1 MPALHLIK
9 FNIVTPKIIVE
20 GKKKENIGCILN
32 SEKVQELQNG
42 TRGTP
47 IRCVTGHSD
56 KRWILNG
63 CDLTSL
69 WAGTIDEIYLANLL
83 GFILIPL
90 SQNYCYL
97 CHKIKSKKDELV
109 KIKKIKKTLP
119 VIHMENESKN
129 IFLNDL
135 MKHKVKYRKQTRQRW

>member
-1 MPALHLIK
+1 M
-9 FNIVTPKIIVE
+9 E
-20 GKKKENIGCILN
+20 GKKKENIDCILN
-32 SEKVQELQNG
+32 SEKVQELLNG
-42 TRGTP
+42 AREMP
-47 IRCVTGHSD
+47 IGCVTGHSD

-69 WAGTIDEIYLANLL
+69 WAGIIDEIYLANLM

-109 KIKKIKKTLP
+109 KINLKNSSCNTDGKWIQKHILKWS
-119 VIHMENESKN
+119 NETQSQ
-129 IFLNDL
+129 I
-135 MKHKVKYRKQTRQRW
+135 